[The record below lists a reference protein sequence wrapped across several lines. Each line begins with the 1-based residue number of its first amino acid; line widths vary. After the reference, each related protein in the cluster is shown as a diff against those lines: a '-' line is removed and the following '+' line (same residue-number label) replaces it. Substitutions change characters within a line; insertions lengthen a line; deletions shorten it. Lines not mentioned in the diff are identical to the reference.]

1 MSPAP
6 PAALREKGIE
16 MLPKTELSKSAA
28 RAALACALLA
38 SLCLAAAAQQQPPI
52 PQQPPVAMPP
62 SQQPTPRPPV
72 ISQPPVTPEQRRK
85 RDILLDTTRPTMKE
99 PEGVAV
105 PRSRERRS
113 YDEKRDATYVNVDV
127 TLLAHRD
134 VREPKGVIRF
144 EGREVTLT
152 FQLAYRGRQTYDLI
166 SAYLIVESTAA
177 PAEADKLAAVRQLQ
191 INADPYEYA
200 YERFDYQT
208 ELVAPVKAGTSV
220 VTVARQQLRKEIAA
234 FKLPPEDLPQLVG
247 AGRLIVKL
255 GPESFTVKS
264 PQLSELRRTLAD
276 GAAK

>member
-1 MSPAP
+1 
-6 PAALREKGIE
+6 
-16 MLPKTELSKSAA
+16 MLFKTEPLKSAA
-28 RAALACALLA
+28 RVAFACALLA
-38 SLCLAAAAQQQPPI
+38 SLCLATAAQQQPPI
-52 PQQPPVAMPP
+52 PQQPPVETQPP
-62 SQQPTPRPPV
+62 IVQPPV

-85 RDILLDTTRPTMKE
+85 RDILLDTSRPTMKE
-99 PEGVAV
+99 PEGVRV
-105 PRSRERRS
+105 PASRARRS
-113 YDEKRDATYVNVDV
+113 YDERRDATYVNIDV

-134 VREPKGVIRF
+134 VRERKGVVRF

-177 PAEADKLAAVRQLQ
+177 PAEADKLAAVRQLH

-200 YERFDYQT
+200 YERSDYQT

-220 VTVARQQLRKEIAA
+220 VNVAEQQLRKEVAA

-247 AGRLIVKL
+247 AGRILVKL

-264 PQLSELRRTLAD
+264 AQLSELRRTLAD
-276 GAAK
+276 GASR